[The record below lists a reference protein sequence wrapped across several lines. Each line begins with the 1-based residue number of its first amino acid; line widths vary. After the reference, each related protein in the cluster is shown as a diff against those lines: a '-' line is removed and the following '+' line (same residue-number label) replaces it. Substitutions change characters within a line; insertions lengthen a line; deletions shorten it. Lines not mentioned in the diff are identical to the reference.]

1 MQLFATYARLP
12 ITLGVLAVCA
22 VTVQAQ
28 ELNPPLVPTPTPED
42 ASINLDVRDYSD
54 AEIKLLQELEAQ
66 RAKVERREQA
76 VQLRERL
83 VDLTEERIME
93 RINTL
98 EGLQQQLSGM
108 LSNLSE
114 KDEGELAKLAK
125 IYESMKP
132 ATAAEIMNRLD
143 NKIVYDLFRRMND
156 KKTAKIME
164 KMDIAKTRFISEMLA
179 EELPL
184 PELDD
189 IAKPNS

>member
-1 MQLFATYARLP
+1 MPIREHIVFLF
-12 ITLGVLAVCA
+12 VCA
-22 VTVQAQ
+22 LALALIKSAQAQ

-42 ASINLDVRDYSD
+42 VSINIDVRDYSD
-54 AEIKLLQELEAQ
+54 AEIKLLQELEGE
-66 RAKVERREQA
+66 RAKLERREQA

-108 LSNLSE
+108 LSDLSE

-184 PELDD
+184 PKLD
-189 IAKPNS
+189 ALAQPNS